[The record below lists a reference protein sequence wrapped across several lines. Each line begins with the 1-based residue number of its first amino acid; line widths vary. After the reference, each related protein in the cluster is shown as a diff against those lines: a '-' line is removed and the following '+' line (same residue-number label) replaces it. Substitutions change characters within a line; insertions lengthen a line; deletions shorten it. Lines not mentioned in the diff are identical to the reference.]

1 MAFIERDKRNKV
13 TSSRLALAHVTIEL
27 GGACEYHDLE
37 GYEEATRETAFAAL
51 DLARYRQIRKE
62 ADTAEAES
70 ELQYCGTCLDE
81 ANTAYVSS
89 DYQGARRALALAS
102 VHLDR
107 YLQILGPRFA
117 DLRED
122 LLPQITS
129 PGGEGQQH

>member
-1 MAFIERDKRNKV
+1 MPFIERDKPEKI
-13 TSSRLALAHVTIEL
+13 TSPRLALAHVTIAL
-27 GGACEYHDLE
+27 GAACEYHDLE
-37 GYEEATRETAFAAL
+37 GYDDAIREAAFAQL
-51 DLARYRQIRKE
+51 DLARYRDIRDQ